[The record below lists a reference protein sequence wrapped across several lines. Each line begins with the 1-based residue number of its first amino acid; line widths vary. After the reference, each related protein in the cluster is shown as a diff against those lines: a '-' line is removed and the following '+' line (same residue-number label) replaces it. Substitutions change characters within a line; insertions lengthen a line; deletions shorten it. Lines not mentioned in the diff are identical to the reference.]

1 LLDRFGQ
8 NTLKSQSS
16 PEMDICRHIPSAAA
30 GPCALTIG
38 NFDGI
43 HRGHQAMLARLTE
56 AARDRHLPVTVM
68 TFEPHPREFF
78 TPDGAPTRLT
88 SLREK
93 LELLQGYG
101 VDRVQVC
108 RFDRNLARMTP
119 DEFIERIL
127 RRGLACRYLLI
138 GDDFRFGARRAG
150 DFAMLEQA
158 AGRCGFEVEAMAS
171 FRLDGVRVSSTAV
184 REALAAGDLDHARK
198 LLGRDYAISG
208 RVVAGDRLGREL
220 GFPTAN
226 IRIRHNRPPLW
237 GIYAVQ
243 VHVPG
248 RAVLPGVASLGT
260 RPTVTSQGKPQLE
273 VHLLD
278 FDDDLYGSHMKVEFL
293 AKFRDEERYADLD
306 ALKRQIAQD
315 VENAKDYFLND

>member
-1 LLDRFGQ
+1 
-8 NTLKSQSS
+8 
-16 PEMDICRHIPSAAA
+16 MDICRHIPSAAA

-56 AARDRHLPVTVM
+56 AARDRHLPVCVM

-78 TPDGAPTRLT
+78 APDGAPTRLT

-108 RFDRNLARMTP
+108 RFDYDLARMTP

-158 AGRCGFEVEAMAS
+158 AGHCGFEVDAMAS

-184 REALAAGDLDHARK
+184 REALAAGDLGHARQ

-243 VHVPG
+243 VHVADG
-248 RAVLPGVASLGT
+248 AALPGVASLGT
-260 RPTVTSQGKPQLE
+260 RPTVTAHGAPQLE

-278 FDDDLYGSHMKVEFL
+278 FDGDLYGAHMKVEFL
-293 AKFRDEERYADLD
+293 KKFRDEERYADLET
-306 ALKRQIAQD
+306 LKRRIARD
-315 VENAKDYFLND
+315 VENARTYFLTAKAQRRKGNAKKTCI